1 MIVAVHAMFP
11 IQVVHLPNEWQI
23 RVVDA
28 TQAGH
33 YINYST
39 IKPPL
44 DRSFVEAVVAVLQ
57 KKVERN
63 KVFMDTATS
72 REVSDDEFGLW
83 LCKELDYS
91 PKKAKTFIKQVR
103 DNKLTALLELQQMG
117 KFCMGLPPRWWLS

>member
-1 MIVAVHAMFP
+1 MAVHAMFP
-11 IQVVHLPNEWQI
+11 IQVVHLPKEWQI

-28 TQAGH
+28 TQAGQ
-33 YINYST
+33 YVTYST

-44 DRSFVEAVVAVLQ
+44 DRSFVEAVVTILQ

-63 KVFMDTATS
+63 KVFMDRATGL
-72 REVSDDEFGLW
+72 EVSDEEFGLW

-91 PKKAKTFIKQVR
+91 PKKARAFIKKVR
-103 DNKLTALLELQQMG
+103 DNNMVAMLQLNEMG